1 MGPKAFWWG
10 SKTKKWQIEAN
21 MAPVLE
27 GKSIDWDQN
36 TVLKGELDHL
46 ADHVFLYLLLNLDK
60 PSYRP
65 VEWMWVSL
73 SFCVFIVV
81 MLGIF
86 CISLLSFFLLI

>member
-1 MGPKAFWWG
+1 
-10 SKTKKWQIEAN
+10 

-65 VEWMWVSL
+65 VE
-73 SFCVFIVV
+73 
-81 MLGIF
+81 
-86 CISLLSFFLLI
+86 